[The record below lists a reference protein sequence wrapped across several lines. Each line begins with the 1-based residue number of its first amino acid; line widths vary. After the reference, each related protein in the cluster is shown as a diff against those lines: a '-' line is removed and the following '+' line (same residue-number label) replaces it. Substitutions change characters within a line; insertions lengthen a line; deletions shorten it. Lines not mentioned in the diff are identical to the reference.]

1 MTFCDIYILIL
12 SIDRLFAPL
21 MFTYHIIIMLETSAL
36 LTVDKMSKRWL
47 KVLINYLQDITTL
60 TVQQIKFVLYLPQ

>member
-1 MTFCDIYILIL
+1 
-12 SIDRLFAPL
+12 